1 MLQLA
6 KNEYQEVNVKAIP
19 LPPSNVQD
27 KDIIKRIKNGDV
39 NAYGSI
45 MRRYNQ
51 RMFALLAV

>member
-19 LPPSNVQD
+19 LPPSN
-27 KDIIKRIKNGDV
+27 IIKRIKNGDV